1 MPGVKGCVKSSV
13 RFSDVKKSA
22 EEESVTGHFNQ
33 SNSLS
38 ILNEA
43 ADVLRC
49 HYGAAMES
57 LFVERLVV
65 GVFFTGVK
73 LSNGSG
79 GVAYT
84 PPETVADAGR
94 QILREDFP
102 PISGMPVQD
111 VLSGTLSSPFAH
123 ILRLAAINAL
133 SVPLFREER
142 YVLAENT
149 DLSDVSHLFAER
161 RICMV
166 GAIIPLLKR
175 LKELGA
181 GKIQVI
187 DYKKESRSEVE
198 SACGEFVSPEHTAKT
213 LAQCETAVFTGATVA
228 NGTIES
234 LLQLVPREA
243 VVAVAGPTAGF
254 VPGPLFRRRVALVGT
269 AIVTDSDAALE
280 IIAEGGGAYRLFGR
294 CFKKIN
300 VLNEERIEQLTRR
313 DNDRRATG

>member
-1 MPGVKGCVKSSV
+1 MTFP
-13 RFSDVKKSA
+13 SA
-22 EEESVTGHFNQ
+22 F
-33 SNSLS
+33 

-43 ADVLRC
+43 SEILRGY
-49 HYGAAMES
+49 YGAAIES
-57 LFVERLVV
+57 LIVERVVV

-102 PISGMPVQD
+102 PIHGMPVQD
-111 VLSGTLSSPFAH
+111 VLSGRLSSPFAH

-133 SVPLFREER
+133 SVPLFQEGR

-149 DLSDVSHLFAER
+149 DLADVPHLFAGR

-175 LKELGA
+175 LRELGA

-187 DYKKESRSEVE
+187 DYKKESQSEVE
-198 SACGEFVSPEHTAKT
+198 SAGGEFVPPEFTANT

-234 LLQLVPREA
+234 LLRLVPQEAIVA
-243 VVAVAGPTAGF
+243 VVGPTAGF
-254 VPGPLFRRRVALVGT
+254 VPEPLFQRRVALVGT

-300 VLNEERIEQLTRR
+300 VLNQERIEQLKRR
-313 DNDRRATG
+313 DDEQRATG